1 MLNDE
6 DHKICKS
13 IISPGQST
21 GMVRFVTIQRQGY
34 MLLGL
39 PQDCRLAL
47 ATLKLYQPQK
57 RKGRL
62 LRNLVRLS
70 VSLRVYHLFPK
81 CEFAIGN
88 KGLIELLSKKFN
100 TRAIGIILSSPVSQD
115 RNLVAV
121 FESENTLYV
130 AKAGCGE
137 SEAVVRMEHERL
149 MNFSG
154 FVNGVPK
161 VVGGYEMEDGFACV
175 TEMVNGDSPLGA
187 EQEAKVWDLLGS
199 WMDQAQTMVMDTIP
213 QWTKLNEKLKGR
225 NPIAGILDEMGK
237 LRVLSPIGHGD
248 FAPWNIKISS
258 GKVIVLDW
266 EYAVKQAIPGLDGLH
281 YLIQKLILVDGL
293 NPEAIYHRCLEWFD
307 RKETKLYFQKARL
320 KGYEEKILGVYL
332 YYASE
337 IDGYERQDLI
347 RIWNN
352 RFIQEG

>member
-1 MLNDE
+1 
-6 DHKICKS
+6 
-13 IISPGQST
+13 
-21 GMVRFVTIQRQGY
+21 

-57 RKGRL
+57 RMGRL
-62 LRNLVRLS
+62 LRNLVRIS
-70 VSLRVYHLFPK
+70 IALRVYHLFPK
-81 CEFAIGN
+81 CEFSIGN
-88 KGLIELLSKKFN
+88 NGLIALLSEKFN
-100 TRAIGIILSSPVSQD
+100 TQAIGIILSSPVSQD

-154 FVNGVPK
+154 FVNGV
-161 VVGGYEMEDGFACV
+161 ACI

-199 WMDQAQTMVMDTIP
+199 WMSHAQTMIMNTIP

-225 NPIAGILDEMGK
+225 NPIARILDEMGK

-248 FAPWNIKISS
+248 FAPWNLITHNN
-258 GKVIVLDW
+258 KVTPFDFEYFEETGLEFLD
-266 EYAVKQAIPGLDGLH
+266 
-281 YLIQKLILVDGL
+281 LIQI
-293 NPEAIYHRCLEWFD
+293 
-307 RKETKLYFQKARL
+307 
-320 KGYEEKILGVYL
+320 
-332 YYASE
+332 
-337 IDGYERQDLI
+337 
-347 RIWNN
+347 
-352 RFIQEG
+352 